1 MPWRQDW
8 CKKTLQVRNVP
19 QRTHETLRRRAALQ
33 EYVLAVLNDVVERL
47 TLAEVLARAGQRA
60 GGRVGLQSAAD
71 DLHEERR
78 QR

>member
-1 MPWRQDW
+1 M
-8 CKKTLQVRNVP
+8 KTLQVRNVP
-19 QRTHETLRRRAALQ
+19 QRTHETLRRRAAQQGMSLQ
-33 EYVLAVLNDVVERL
+33 EYVLAVLNDVVERP